1 MRSNAVK
8 SKILKGQVAWG
19 TWITSGDYHI
29 TRALLPLG
37 FDWLTIDMEHAAV
50 DWSDVARLVGA
61 IADNNVVP
69 FIRVPEGTPFYL
81 KRALDTGAFGIIVP
95 MVETPEEAQQIV
107 RGTRFPPDG
116 NRSAGGALHFLH
128 FAATLEE
135 YLARANQEIMVVLQ
149 IESPRG
155 VQNCAAIAS
164 VAGFDALL
172 VGPLDLE
179 TRLRAESPAGDVGHA
194 FAEHVR
200 KVIGAGERF
209 DRITGIHA
217 RSPEEARFW
226 AEQGMRLIA
235 VGTDIGMLT
244 ERAREHLAALSSAT
258 CGGESQTAADV

>member
-19 TWITSGDYHI
+19 TWITSGNYYI
-29 TRALLPLG
+29 TRALLSLG
-37 FDWLTIDMEHAAV
+37 FDWLTVDMEHAAV

-95 MVETPEEAQQIV
+95 RVETPEVAQQIV

-179 TRLRAESPAGDVGHA
+179 TRLRAESPAGDVSHA

-209 DRITGIHA
+209 GRITGIHA

-244 ERAREHLAALSSAT
+244 ERAREYVAALSGAT
-258 CGGESQTAADV
+258 PGRES

>member
-1 MRSNAVK
+1 MRTNAVK
-8 SKILKGQVAWG
+8 RKILQGQVAWG
-19 TWITSGDYHI
+19 TWITSASYHV

-69 FIRVPEGTPFYL
+69 FIRIPEGTPFHL

-95 MVETPEEAQQIV
+95 MVETPEEAQRIV

-128 FAATLEE
+128 WAATLEE
-135 YLARANQEIMVVLQ
+135 YLAQANQEIMLVLQ

-155 VQNCAAIAS
+155 VQNSPAIAS
-164 VAGFDALL
+164 VIGCDALL

-179 TRLRAESPAGDVGHA
+179 TRLRAESPGSEITRA
-194 FAEHVR
+194 FAEHVQQ
-200 KVIGAGERF
+200 VIIAGQRF
-209 DRITGIHA
+209 GRVTGIHA
-217 RSPEEARFW
+217 RSPEEAQFW
-226 AEQGMRLIA
+226 ARQGMRLIA
-235 VGTDIGMLT
+235 VGTDITMLT
-244 ERAREHLAALSSAT
+244 ERAREYIAALSNSLP
-258 CGGESQTAADV
+258 GG

>member
-1 MRSNAVK
+1 MRTNAVK
-8 SKILKGQVAWG
+8 DKLHKGQVAWG
-19 TWITSGDYHI
+19 TWITSGNYHVA
-29 TRALLPLG
+29 RALLPLG

-69 FIRVPEGTPFYL
+69 FLRVPEGTPFYL

-95 MVETPEEAQQIV
+95 MVETPEQAQQIV
-107 RGTRFPPDG
+107 RATRFPPDG
-116 NRSAGGALHFLH
+116 TRSAGGALHFLH

-149 IESPRG
+149 IESPRS

-164 VAGFDALL
+164 VAEFDALL

-179 TRLRAESPAGDVGHA
+179 TRLRAESSTGNISQA
-194 FAEHVR
+194 FTEEVR
-200 KVIGAGERF
+200 KVISAGERF
-209 DRITGIHA
+209 GRITGIHA
-217 RSPEEARFW
+217 RSPEEAGFW
-226 AEQGMRLIA
+226 AQQGMRLIA

-244 ERAREHLAALSSAT
+244 ERARQYMAALSSVIS
-258 CGGESQTAADV
+258 GGEPQTARDA